1 MKKILLMAAA
11 AILTAGVASAQE
23 VFQKGDLVFNAG
35 VGIGNSLYT
44 GTGYKSTLPPLSI
57 SGEYGIFD
65 NLIHGDNGSIGVGGY
80 LGYAGSK
87 FKTII
92 DGSEYGYK
100 YSSFIIGARGT
111 FHYQFVRNLDTYAGV
126 TLGYDIRSH
135 KSTGKEHSSL
145 GYEDGTFYPSLFVG
159 ARYWF
164 TPGFGAFAEAGY
176 GVSYLNL
183 GVAFRL

>member
-1 MKKILLMAAA
+1 MKKIILLAAA
-11 AILTAGVASAQE
+11 VIMSVGAASAQD

-35 VGIGNSLYT
+35 VGIGNSLHT
-44 GTGYKSTLPPLSI
+44 GSGYKSLLPPLSL

-65 NLIHGDNGSIGVGGY
+65 NLIRGKNGSIGVGGY

-87 FKTII
+87 YE
-92 DGSEYGYK
+92 GANWNSK
-100 YSSFIIGARGT
+100 YRNFIVAARGT

-126 TLGYDIRSH
+126 ALGYNIESRKD
-135 KSTGKEHSSL
+135 TGSAI
-145 GYEDGTFYPSLFVG
+145 DGKLKDSGSAFYPSFFLG

-164 TPGFGAFAEAGY
+164 TPGVGVYTEIGY
-176 GVSYLNL
+176 GISYLNL